1 MIYYSTLIVKCIH
14 RKRAADTW
22 KRRGTLV
29 LQKICVAELLQSA
42 EEENELVDLP
52 DEPENKIEEEFV
64 WVFHDDEH

>member
-1 MIYYSTLIVKCIH
+1 M
-14 RKRAADTW
+14 
-22 KRRGTLV
+22 

-52 DEPENKIEEEFV
+52 DEPENKVGEECV

>member
-1 MIYYSTLIVKCIH
+1 MRKCI
-14 RKRAADTW
+14 ADTW

-52 DEPENKIEEEFV
+52 DEPENKVGEECV